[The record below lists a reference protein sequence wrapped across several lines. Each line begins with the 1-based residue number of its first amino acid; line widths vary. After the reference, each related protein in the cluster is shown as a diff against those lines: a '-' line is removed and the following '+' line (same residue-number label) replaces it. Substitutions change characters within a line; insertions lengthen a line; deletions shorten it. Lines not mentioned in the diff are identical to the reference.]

1 MESCRL
7 ERVQCSRALQSCT
20 ARDLSQERLSGE
32 LRRLALASDASSRRL
47 QYALRLPRPRFPRT
61 SGPALYMYTAYARAR
76 AHNDLYHELE
86 NFTFMSISQNERSSR
101 RKNVSPEAQLASA
114 RRADA
119 TWVSAKL
126 IASPRPSR
134 PTPKSSQQKDPH
146 AGPGHLLGYLRVHTA
161 FSITTTAR
169 PKPILPSPIFSECA
183 VDIDFASERREG
195 AQAVPGRLRAQA
207 YHRLSPSSAP
217 H

>member
-1 MESCRL
+1 MRPHVGCNTL
-7 ERVQCSRALQSCT
+7 YGCH
-20 ARDLSQERLSGE
+20 ARDFRGLPGPLCICI
-32 LRRLALASDASSRRL
+32 LR
-47 QYALRLPRPRFPRT
+47 T
-61 SGPALYMYTAYARAR
+61 RAR
-76 AHNDLYHELE
+76 AHTMIYI
-86 NFTFMSISQNERSSR
+86 MSLKISHLCLFLRKRSSR
-101 RKNVSPEAQLASA
+101 RRNVSPEAQLASA

-126 IASPRPSR
+126 MASPRPSR